1 MKIIIK
7 GNPIAKARH
16 RSSNRGKVT
25 FRKGHM
31 QVIPQLY
38 DPKSEEKKQVTEFL
52 KKTLMLAKLS
62 KDKQIASEAHGLAQ
76 DGAFSVKLSFYLP
89 IGDSLP
95 IATKNARK
103 WGFEKPICKPD
114 IDNLEKFYLDC
125 ANKILFPDDKMIV
138 DVIKTKSYS
147 DSPRVEIDVTKI
159 PNESKSEEMQ
169 VLLMFSPQEF
179 EQFLKDSDF
188 QSFWNSSES
197 RTGEN
202 TVNAIRKIVAFAHKY
217 NDILRR
223 IVSKTTP
230 KKDKVP

>member
-62 KDKQIASEAHGLAQ
+62 KDKQIAS
-76 DGAFSVKLSFYLP
+76 
-89 IGDSLP
+89 
-95 IATKNARK
+95 
-103 WGFEKPICKPD
+103 
-114 IDNLEKFYLDC
+114 
-125 ANKILFPDDKMIV
+125 
-138 DVIKTKSYS
+138 
-147 DSPRVEIDVTKI
+147 
-159 PNESKSEEMQ
+159 
-169 VLLMFSPQEF
+169 
-179 EQFLKDSDF
+179 DF